1 MSRSVLSQ
9 DVLGSLRPQL
19 ARYTNFEEASEA
31 VAAVEAA
38 EAAAEAAGLPAED
51 SDSDE
56 NDTRRLGSDSEDG
69 GSPETFP
76 IWGCWVSSW
85 PSMLASSSGV
95 MTWLYSYLHVIGFP
109 LRIVAALLELHRR
122 TCALHLILER
132 NGG

>member
-76 IWGCWVSSW
+76 IWG
-85 PSMLASSSGV
+85 
-95 MTWLYSYLHVIGFP
+95 
-109 LRIVAALLELHRR
+109 
-122 TCALHLILER
+122 
-132 NGG
+132 